1 MDVPRG
7 AGWPWPHRSCFG
19 AFISFETE
27 RRVMTGAA
35 QAILAQT
42 NRPMLPAIG
51 PGKDFQ
57 DNLSSVL
64 LFDTNRQSNAEDLIS
79 RFWQTEFDTLDWLA
93 DYLRDENVVRMVDS
107 IDAFFE
113 DDDDGVEMWSK
124 ADLNNL
130 ATDACDDS

>member
-1 MDVPRG
+1 
-7 AGWPWPHRSCFG
+7 
-19 AFISFETE
+19 
-27 RRVMTGAA
+27 MTGAA